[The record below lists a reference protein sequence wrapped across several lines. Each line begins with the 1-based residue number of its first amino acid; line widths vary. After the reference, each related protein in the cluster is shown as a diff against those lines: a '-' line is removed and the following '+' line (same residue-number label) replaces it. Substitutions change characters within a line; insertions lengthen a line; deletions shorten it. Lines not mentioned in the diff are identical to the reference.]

1 MDNKLRFSSNII
13 NLPTVSKNLLCSRH
27 SEAFHFNLIALSCII
42 NSIFWVWRG
51 LERWNLFLRSHN
63 WWQQGQHLK
72 VTLPD
77 IVTFFYFMF
86 ATKMGELCKCGK
98 YIFTVLALCSKLIWK
113 EKKKFPSTWCLS
125 PYLSLHS
132 PVCEGL
138 LSSYTYFLLQ
148 YWGYY
153 SFPFFQS
160 AREKKKWYKQ
170 WYWITLYH
178 LAICFLNFLKI
189 TAWTFKNRSQN
200 CYDTAY
206 DSWVLH
212 WRVSLNG
219 D

>member
-1 MDNKLRFSSNII
+1 MVRFQWLAVSSKHLDNKLRFSSNII

-27 SEAFHFNLIALSCII
+27 SEAFHFNWVALSCNIPF
-42 NSIFWVWRG
+42 SGFWERG

-77 IVTFFYFMF
+77 IVTFYFMF

-113 EKKKFPSTWCLS
+113 EKKVPSTWCLS

-132 PVCEGL
+132 PVWAVSCL
-138 LSSYTYFLLQ
+138 LTIYFLLQ

-153 SFPFFQS
+153 LLSLFSSLQGRKNGISNGIELLF
-160 AREKKKWYKQ
+160 
-170 WYWITLYH
+170 IT
-178 LAICFLNFLKI
+178 
-189 TAWTFKNRSQN
+189 
-200 CYDTAY
+200 
-206 DSWVLH
+206 
-212 WRVSLNG
+212 
-219 D
+219 